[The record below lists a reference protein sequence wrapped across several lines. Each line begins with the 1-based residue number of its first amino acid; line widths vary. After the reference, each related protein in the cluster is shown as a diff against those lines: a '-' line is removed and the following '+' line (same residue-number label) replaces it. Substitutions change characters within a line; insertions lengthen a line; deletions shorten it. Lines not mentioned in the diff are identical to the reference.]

1 MKKGT
6 KIAIGIGSALAAGA
20 ATAGVL
26 YTKNKKKNTKEPKTE
41 VTKKEEKKAK

>member
-1 MKKGT
+1 MKKGA

-26 YTKNKKKNTKEPKTE
+26 YAKNKKKNTKEEKTE
-41 VTKKEEKKAK
+41 VAKKEEKKAK